1 MSDQFEKIAQLLFKH
16 IAGELSAEERR
27 DLDAWIAEKEQNR
40 VLFEKITNKDT
51 LQKELADFTGTNKE
65 ASWEALSHKI
75 FPQGTI
81 WWRYAAAAVIIV
93 LLSAGAFIFFNQS
106 LNQTE
111 TAKQGNASQTFA
123 KNETPG
129 GEKAILTL
137 SNGSKIILD
146 TVQNG
151 SLAEQGGTK
160 LVKQGEQLFYQTAIA
175 KNSAGE
181 VFFNTVSIPRGG
193 QYLSVRL
200 SDGSLVWL
208 NASSTIR
215 FPVQFTGNERTV
227 ELSGEA
233 YFEVAPNAAMPFK
246 VKKGDNEVR
255 VLGTHFNVN
264 AYDDEKDIKVTLL
277 EGSVQV
283 SQHVAHT
290 SKRLIPGQ
298 QAVINNAGHINVQ
311 EVNAEESIS
320 WRDGKYIFNEMPI
333 EDIMR
338 QAARWYN
345 VKVVY
350 ESPISHLYTC
360 VIDRK
365 KPLAKS
371 LELMMLTQDIDFEI
385 SKDVIIV
392 RPK

>member
-1 MSDQFEKIAQLLFKH
+1 MPDQFEKIAQLLFKH
-16 IAGELSAEERR
+16 IAGELSVEEQKE
-27 DLDAWIAEKEQNR
+27 LDAWIAEKEQNR
-40 VLFEKITNKDT
+40 AFFERITSKDT
-51 LQKELADFTGTNKE
+51 LRKEFADFARTDKE
-65 ASWEALSHKI
+65 ASWEALSQRI
-75 FPQGTI
+75 FPQRII
-81 WWRYAAAAVIIV
+81 WWRYAAAAVIV
-93 LLSAGAFIFFNQS
+93 LLLSAGAFIFFNQS

-193 QYLSVRL
+193 QYLSIRL

-208 NASSTIR
+208 NSSSSLR
-215 FPVQFTGNERTV
+215 FPVSFDGTERTI

-233 YFEVAPNAAMPFK
+233 YFEVAHNPAKPFR
-246 VKKGDNEVR
+246 VKKGDHEIK
-255 VLGTHFNVN
+255 VLGTHFNVQ
-264 AYDDEKDIKVTLL
+264 AYDDEENIKVTLV

-283 SQHVAHT
+283 SQLAAGT
-290 SKRLIPGQ
+290 SKRIVPDQ
-298 QAVINNAGHINVQ
+298 QALIDSKGQIKVQ
-311 EVNAEESIS
+311 QVDAEESIT
-320 WRDGKYIFNEMPI
+320 WKDGKYIFNEMPI

-350 ESPISHLYTC
+350 QSPISHLYTC
-360 VIDRK
+360 VIERN

-371 LELMMLTQDIDFEI
+371 LELMKLTQDIDFEI
-385 SKDVIIV
+385 HQDVIIV
-392 RPK
+392 KPK